1 LPPSFRSARS
11 LIASGVFGAGTV
23 ACSQIGDHPV
33 IVPVL
38 LLGLALILAYI
49 GSRKQVSRVQFLFVF
64 AFFLAGAISVV
75 FSDLT
80 MKAAALLG
88 VGRGADLLLYFS
100 VLCGVLVAANFYF
113 RFKDHE
119 RMLSEIVRQMAI
131 RTPQR
136 PRKET
141 APSK

>member
-1 LPPSFRSARS
+1 
-11 LIASGVFGAGTV
+11 
-23 ACSQIGDHPV
+23 V

-49 GSRKQVSRVQFLFVF
+49 GSRKQVSRVQFVFVF
-64 AFFLAGAISVV
+64 TFFLAGAISVI

-113 RFKDHE
+113 RFKNNE
-119 RMLSEIVRQMAI
+119 RMLTEIVRQMAI
-131 RTPQR
+131 RTPLR
-136 PRKET
+136 PIKET